1 MANYSDH
8 MALSKT
14 LFVEMESACKAGE
27 WAIAVDAG
35 FYTVFHGMEA
45 LNALECRDTY
55 SFADAADIIETI
67 LVERGLGSQ
76 FVSDYRYLFYFRR
89 GALYG
94 AHTPDEKQM
103 AEYVARAKNCISRI
117 ELSLV
122 SYGVNERIH

>member
-1 MANYSDH
+1 MAVYADH
-8 MALSKT
+8 LTLAKALRG
-14 LFVEMESACKAGE
+14 EMERALQADE
-27 WAIAVDAG
+27 WAIVVDAG

-67 LVERGLGSQ
+67 VVERGLGNQ

-94 AHTPDEKQM
+94 AHVPTKEQLS
-103 AEYVARAKNCISRI
+103 EFVARSRACVARI
-117 ELSLV
+117 ELGLTG
-122 SYGVNERIH
+122 YGLSDTIH